1 MLELIALAV
10 TGVFELIIELLVLGA
25 IAYYFYRDYQ
35 KAKREEGQNLKGYMR
50 GILIFIAII
59 VILNIIF

>member
-1 MLELIALAV
+1 MLELIAFAF
-10 TGVFELIIELLVLGA
+10 TGIIELIFELLVLGL
-25 IAYYFYRDYQ
+25 IAFYFYKDYQ
-35 KAKREEGQNLKGYMR
+35 KAKREEGQTLKGYMR